1 MGLGAPKVSADE
13 NEVMDISK
21 LRYGKIILMTDADI
35 DGSHIRTLLLT
46 FYYNHYKELLRNK
59 KLYIAQPP
67 LFKVKRG
74 NKESY
79 LQDEVSLDNF
89 LLENSIN
96 EIVSDDTL
104 KKLNLSQKDMID
116 KISYYIRYK
125 NILDNLSR
133 SNIDIRVLNIIVPL
147 ISSGKKFV
155 SRNLFQIS
163 EMI

>member
-1 MGLGAPKVSADE
+1 MQCLDKVLSNDEIGTLITAMGLGAPKVSADE
-13 NEVMDISK
+13 DDIMDISK

-96 EIVSDDTL
+96 EIVSDDT
-104 KKLNLSQKDMID
+104 
-116 KISYYIRYK
+116 
-125 NILDNLSR
+125 
-133 SNIDIRVLNIIVPL
+133 
-147 ISSGKKFV
+147 
-155 SRNLFQIS
+155 
-163 EMI
+163 